1 MSKKPLLVRL
11 SSFGRN
17 SLVLATLA
25 VASLGVTATVAG
37 QEETA
42 DRTVRQRLK
51 EYWDRL
57 IAKAEASARAT
68 GDEYHKLKDEAAKAS
83 GPAREK
89 MAAEMDV
96 LSRKWSRAREKL
108 AHSTEARMNW
118 LGEEV
123 KVLEEKAG
131 KATGSARAKLAAER
145 EKLHEEW
152 QGARAK
158 MEATLSANLK
168 SSGDEIEHLKEH
180 VSSATDNAK
189 AKLRP
194 RMDRLKAEFH
204 KDREKLAEYLEA
216 DLKQTEEDLEK
227 LRGATSDAAHR
238 AAETLSKKAHD
249 IKEKIEKLHKER
261 LAEESE

>member
-1 MSKKPLLVRL
+1 
-11 SSFGRN
+11 
-17 SLVLATLA
+17 
-25 VASLGVTATVAG
+25 VAAQVEG
-37 QEETA
+37 QEEAA
-42 DRTVRQRLK
+42 DRTVRQRIK
-51 EYWDRL
+51 EYWERL
-57 IAKAEASARAT
+57 IAKTEAGARAA

-96 LSRKWSRAREKL
+96 LSRKWARAREKL
-108 AHSTEARMNW
+108 AHSTESRMHW

-158 MEATLSANLK
+158 LEATLSANLK
-168 SSGDEIEHLKEH
+168 SSRDEIESLKEH
-180 VSSATDNAK
+180 LSGATENTK

-194 RMDRLKAEFH
+194 RMERLKAEFH

-216 DLKQTEEDLEK
+216 DPKRTEEDLEK
-227 LRGATSDAAHR
+227 LRGATSGAAHR
-238 AAETLSKKAHD
+238 AKEALSKKAHD
-249 IKEKIEKLHKER
+249 IKEKIEQLHKER
-261 LAEESE
+261 LAEQSE